1 MEMKEVKIRLYDW
14 QIEALKKRGLKVS
27 EVARDLVSMYLRGD
41 LDEVINQIS
50 VLNELYELRDK
61 LNVLSE
67 EYSRILNQLPNLP
80 PIKDSPISI
89 RAYDDKVVQT
99 ILDVFEDVN
108 YSPSKLTNMVY
119 DVQRAV
125 MIRLYTVVPAKL
137 GHPVSREYIDYLI
150 QTDDRLSFLR
160 PFIISSSA

>member
-137 GHPVSREYIDYLI
+137 DHPVSREYIDYLI